1 MKNYLLLFILL
12 FISCERKETR
22 NNSDEDVKEAK
33 QLTAKFYEELR
44 VLDTL
49 KIYQYLDKTVPKKDV
64 GKLFV
69 RNNNEYGNI
78 NNTEIKD
85 ISTTTVILNTN
96 SDSKY
101 RIEVVVLYD
110 KMKCI
115 ETVSFTKKNN
125 ESAKLEGYLTQ
136 EVLN

>member
-78 NNTEIKD
+78 NNPPLPRE
-85 ISTTTVILNTN
+85 SF
-96 SDSKY
+96 
-101 RIEVVVLYD
+101 RVVSV
-110 KMKCI
+110 
-115 ETVSFTKKNN
+115 
-125 ESAKLEGYLTQ
+125 
-136 EVLN
+136 